1 MTIPSKLQNYLSAKK
16 PILSFCGGETKK
28 IIEENSCGLSL
39 YNMSNKKI
47 AKKILDFSK
56 RKKEILRNM
65 SKRGY
70 KYFKEN
76 FEINNSKNKFYKILK
91 NEKI

>member
-1 MTIPSKLQNYLSAKK
+1 M
-16 PILSFCGGETKK
+16 
-28 IIEENSCGLSL
+28 
-39 YNMSNKKI
+39 
-47 AKKILDFSK
+47 DFSK